1 MCLRYAKGFARI
13 VFLTKEKHHIM
24 LKEKVEKALLSQIE
38 KEAYSSNLY
47 LAMAS
52 WCDRNGFP
60 GVAKWMF
67 AQADEERMHMLK
79 FMEFVNERGG
89 VAVVPAIEQPPTEF
103 ESVTEIFNKTY
114 EHEQFISESINQMV
128 GVTMD
133 ERDFATHQWL
143 QWFVTEQIEEESTV
157 SAILDKVK
165 LIGDTG
171 NWYMFDNDIFA
182 MRGAAANEA

>member
-1 MCLRYAKGFARI
+1 
-13 VFLTKEKHHIM
+13 M
-24 LKEKVEKALLSQIE
+24 LKEKVEKVLVSQVE

-67 AQADEERMHMLK
+67 AQSDEERMHMLK
-79 FMEFVNERGG
+79 FMEYINERGG
-89 VAVVPAIEQPPTEF
+89 IAVIPAIEKPPVEF
-103 ESVTEIFNKTY
+103 GGIAEIFQKTY
-114 EHEQFISESINQMV
+114 EHEQYISESINEMV
-128 GVTMD
+128 GVTID
-133 ERDFATHQWL
+133 ERDFATNQWL
-143 QWFVTEQIEEESTV
+143 QWFVTEQIEEEATV

-165 LIGDTG
+165 LIGNTG

-182 MRGAAANEA
+182 TRSAGSTSNA